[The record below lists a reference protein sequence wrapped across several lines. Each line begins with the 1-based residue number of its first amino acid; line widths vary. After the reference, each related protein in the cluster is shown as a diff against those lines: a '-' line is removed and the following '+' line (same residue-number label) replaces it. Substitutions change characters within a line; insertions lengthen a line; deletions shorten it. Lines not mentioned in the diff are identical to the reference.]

1 MSERRLSPMARMAVD
16 VGPLAAFFAA
26 YAMKGLMAATVVLM
40 AATVAALAVSLIVE
54 RRVPLMPLVSAGLVL
69 VFGALTLY
77 LDDET
82 FIKQKPTAVYLL
94 FAAALLLGQA
104 FGQSFLKKVLD
115 TAFHLDARGWHI
127 LTLRWGGF
135 FIFMAALNEF
145 VWRGFSTELWVNVK
159 VFGFL
164 PLTLLFALMQAGL
177 IRRHTVP
184 AKDHAD
190 LR

>member
-1 MSERRLSPMARMAVD
+1 MNQRRLSPGLRMAVD
-16 VGPLAAFFAA
+16 AGPLAAFFIA

-40 AATVAALAVSLIVE
+40 IATLASLSVSLIVE
-54 RRVPLMPLVSAGLVL
+54 RRVPLMPLISAALVL
-69 VFGALTLY
+69 AFGALTLY

-115 TAFHLDARGWHI
+115 TAFQLDPRGWRI
-127 LTLRWGGF
+127 LTLRWGAF
-135 FIFMAALNEF
+135 FVFMAVLNEI
-145 VWRGFSTELWVNVK
+145 VWRGFSTDVWVNVK

-164 PLTLLFALMQAGL
+164 PMTLLFAVAQAGL
-177 IRRHTVP
+177 IRRHAVSAENQP
-184 AKDHAD
+184 D